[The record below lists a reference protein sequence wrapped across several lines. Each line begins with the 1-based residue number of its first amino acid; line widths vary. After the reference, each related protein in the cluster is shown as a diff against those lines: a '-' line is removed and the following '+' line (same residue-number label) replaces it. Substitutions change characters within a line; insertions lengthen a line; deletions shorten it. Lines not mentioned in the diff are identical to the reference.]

1 MGFVRKIKRNGK
13 IYLAEVENKRVDGR
27 VKQSFIRYLGKDL
40 GTETSAFPSNPNPLQ
55 PSDVK
60 VYGSVL
66 ALVSIARRI
75 GLFDLLGEHANA
87 IMTLVFCH
95 CHDYRSISETEK
107 WFRQTDLAH
116 IFEIENIT
124 EKQLRN
130 ALEYLNL

>member
-1 MGFVRKIKRNGK
+1 MSFIRKIKKNGK

-27 VKQSFIRYLGKDL
+27 VKQSFIRYLGRDP
-40 GTETSAFPSNPNPLQ
+40 ESENSAFPSSPPTFQ
-55 PSDVK
+55 PSDIK

-66 ALVSIARRI
+66 ALNSIARRL

-95 CHDYRSISETEK
+95 CHDYRSIADTEK

-116 IFEIENIT
+116 IFKIENIT
-124 EKQLRN
+124 EKQRLR
-130 ALEYLNL
+130 LLCL